1 MSFYMTHL
9 ALDAKGLTT
18 LGRMKR
24 LPLRQTGT
32 PYLVHAA
39 LGELFGDDAPKPF
52 SIEAESGARAV
63 RVLGYTDASKD
74 NLHTQAQIGASPTV
88 YEICDWD
95 QAATKAMPDALPEGM
110 RLGFE
115 VCACPV
121 IRKSS
126 AGDVDTRNG
135 TRSWSEGEEV
145 DAFLNEAWHHPE
157 QDLSREQVY
166 ANWLRRQFDIR
177 GGAHVESVRLERF
190 SIERMTR
197 RDHSGGGTKQI
208 KRPDVTLTGALE
220 VTDSDAFL
228 RVLRSGIG
236 RHKTF
241 GFGMLKI
248 RRS

>member
-1 MSFYMTHL
+1 MSFYMTQL
-9 ALDAKGLTT
+9 ALDARGLTT

-52 SIEAESGARAV
+52 SIETASGARAV
-63 RVLGYTDASKD
+63 RILGYTGASQEE
-74 NLHTQAQIGASPTV
+74 LHTQAQIGASPTV
-88 YEICDWD
+88 YAICDWE
-95 QAATKAMPDALPEGM
+95 QAATKAMPEALPKGM

-115 VCACPV
+115 LRACPV

-126 AGDVDTRNG
+126 AGRVDTRNG
-135 TRSWSEGEEV
+135 TRSWSKGEEV
-145 DAFLNEAWHHPE
+145 DAFLNEAWHHPDK
-157 QDLSREQVY
+157 DLSREAVY
-166 ANWLRRQFDIR
+166 RDWLQRQFDIR
-177 GGAHVESVRLERF
+177 GGADVDTVRMERF

-197 RDHSGGGTKQI
+197 RDHNGGGTRQI
-208 KRPDVTLTGALE
+208 KRPDVTLTGVLT
-220 VTDSDAFL
+220 VTESDAFME
-228 RVLRSGIG
+228 VLRSGIG

-248 RRS
+248 RRA

>member
-1 MSFYMTHL
+1 MSFYMTQL

-39 LGELFGDDAPKPF
+39 LGELFGDAAPKPF
-52 SIEAESGARAV
+52 SIETNSGERAV
-63 RVLGYTDASKD
+63 HVLGYTGASKD
-74 NLHTQAQIGASPTV
+74 ALHTQAQIGASPTV
-88 YEICDWD
+88 YEICDWEE
-95 QAATKAMPDALPEGM
+95 AATKAMPDALPSGL

-115 VCACPV
+115 LRACPV
-121 IRKSS
+121 IRKAS
-126 AGDVDTRNG
+126 AGDVETRNG

-157 QDLSREQVY
+157 KALSRESAY
-166 ANWLRRQFDIR
+166 RDWLRRQLEIR
-177 GGAHVESVRLERF
+177 GGAEAETIRMTRF

-197 RDHSGGGTKQI
+197 RDHNAGGTKQI
-208 KRPDVTLTGALE
+208 KRPDVTLTGTLT
-220 VTDSDAFL
+220 VTESDAFL
-228 RVLRSGIG
+228 DLLRSGIG

-241 GFGMLKI
+241 GFGMLKV
-248 RRS
+248 RRA

>member
-1 MSFYMTHL
+1 MSFYMTQL

-52 SIEAESGARAV
+52 SIETDSGARRV
-63 RVLGYTDASKD
+63 RVLGYTDAPKD

-88 YEICDWD
+88 YAICDWE
-95 QAATKAMPDALPEGM
+95 QAATKAMPEALPEGM

-115 VCACPV
+115 LRACPV

-126 AGDVDTRNG
+126 AGEVDTRNG

-145 DAFLNEAWHHPE
+145 DAFLNRAWHCPDE
-157 QDLSREQVY
+157 ELSREQVY
-166 ANWLRRQFDIR
+166 RDWLRSQFDIR
-177 GGAHVESVRLERF
+177 GGARVERVRMERF

-197 RDHSGGGTKQI
+197 RDHNGGGTTQI
-208 KRPDVTLTGALE
+208 KRPDITLTGTLT
-220 VTDSDAFL
+220 VTSPEAFMA
-228 RVLRSGIG
+228 VLRSGIG

-248 RRS
+248 RRA

>member
-1 MSFYMTHL
+1 MSFYMTQL
-9 ALDAKGLTT
+9 ALNAKGLTA

-24 LPLRQTGT
+24 LPLRKTGT

-52 SIEAESGARAV
+52 SIETNSGERAV
-63 RVLGYTDASKD
+63 RILGYTGAPKD
-74 NLHTQAQIGASPTV
+74 DLQTQAQIGATPTV
-88 YEICDWD
+88 YEICDWE
-95 QAATKAMPDALPEGM
+95 QVATKAMPDALPEGM
-110 RLGFE
+110 HLGFE
-115 VCACPV
+115 MRACPV

-126 AGDVDTRNG
+126 AGEVETRNG

-145 DAFLNEAWHHPE
+145 DAFLNEAWHHPDE
-157 QDLSREQVY
+157 DLTRESVY
-166 ANWLRRQFDIR
+166 ADWLRRQFDIR
-177 GGAHVESVRLERF
+177 GGARVESVRMERF

-208 KRPDVTLTGALE
+208 KRPDVTLMGTLT
-220 VTDSDAFL
+220 VTDSDAFME
-228 RVLRSGIG
+228 VLRSGIG

-248 RRS
+248 RRA